1 MWKSL
6 IPKAFRQPSDP
17 VSVAER
23 QRQKAAKK
31 AQGWNPATFF
41 IIISILIGNNAIQ
54 MIALKRDMLNYTR
67 KTEAKIALLREV
79 IGKVQAGEEV
89 DVERILGTGNA
100 DREQEWQDVMDEI
113 ANEQEALWENK
124 NKKKKELARQKQA
137 EEAAAAEASE
147 KLRISDM
154 SGPEQTREA
163 AVRRPGFY

>member
-1 MWKSL
+1 
-6 IPKAFRQPSDP
+6 
-17 VSVAER
+17 
-23 QRQKAAKK
+23 
-31 AQGWNPATFF
+31 
-41 IIISILIGNNAIQ
+41 
-54 MIALKRDMLNYTR
+54 
-67 KTEAKIALLREV
+67 
-79 IGKVQAGEEV
+79 
-89 DVERILGTGNA
+89 
-100 DREQEWQDVMDEI
+100 MDEI